1 MTSEL
6 TKRTPGQQLARDL
19 QDLSQRYD
27 QNTSQLDSVRQH
39 NRELKQQLQQQDELQ
54 ETISNLNQEVG
65 DLRLRLSYSH
75 ARGGTETSAFGA
87 GDTGLG
93 GGVGGMTAR
102 AKRSLATELGD
113 GLDDE
118 DDEEEQEAVPGGQ
131 EEHVQGEDGVTTIY
145 HTTTVRRVVVSLG
158 VSLSQFLVNRI
169 CWFAILVVCSDPA
182 RRANNRRTRST
193 SPS

>member
-27 QNTSQLDSVRQH
+27 QHTSQLDSVRQH

-54 ETISNLNQEVG
+54 ETINNLNQEVG
-65 DLRLRLSYSH
+65 DLRLRLSHSH

-118 DDEEEQEAVPGGQ
+118 DDEEEQEAAIGGR

-145 HTTTVRRVVVSLG
+145 HTTTVRRVVVSL
-158 VSLSQFLVNRI
+158 RI
-169 CWFAILVVCSDPA
+169 SASRFEPERPC
-182 RRANNRRTRST
+182 
-193 SPS
+193 